1 MFGFRLRKFTLP
13 VAAVLALGFAMA
25 PTASHAVT
33 CPVDT
38 TGIDRFLKLET
49 SPASS
54 CLDSGTD
61 PAANTAFLANN
72 PGFTLIGVEE
82 DDNNGLD
89 GFVEGLEFDL
99 VERDYGFSG
108 TIDLITTNL
117 GSFDSF
123 ALLFK
128 LGQPDTPNSWFAF
141 TVPSGGFTDGEWQ
154 VVDASGD
161 PWTRGGALSNV
172 RLYGTTAPIPL
183 PAAGWLLLTAVGG
196 LGLAVR
202 RRRKAA

>member
-1 MFGFRLRKFTLP
+1 MFGLRLRKFIFP
-13 VAAVLALGFAMA
+13 VAAALALGFAMA

-33 CPVDT
+33 CPLDT
-38 TGIDRFLKLET
+38 TDIDRFLKLET

-54 CLDSGTD
+54 CLDSGTEA
-61 PAANTAFLANN
+61 AANTAFLANN
-72 PGFTLIGVEE
+72 PGFSLIGVEE
-82 DDNNGLD
+82 NGNNGLE
-89 GFVEGLEFDL
+89 GIVEGLVFDID
-99 VERDYGFSG
+99 EGDYGFSG

-117 GSFDSF
+117 AFDTF

-128 LGQPDTPNSWFAF
+128 LGQPDTPDSWFAF
-141 TVPSGGFTDGEWQ
+141 TVPSGGFTGGDWQ

-161 PWTRGGALSNV
+161 PWRRGGALSNV
-172 RLYGTTAPIPL
+172 RLYGATAPIPL

-196 LGLAVR
+196 LGLAAR